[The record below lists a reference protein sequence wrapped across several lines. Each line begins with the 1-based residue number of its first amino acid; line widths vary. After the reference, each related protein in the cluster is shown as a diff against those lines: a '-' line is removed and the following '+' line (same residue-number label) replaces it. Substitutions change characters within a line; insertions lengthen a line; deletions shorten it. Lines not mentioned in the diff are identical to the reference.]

1 MKRWIRITLPVLV
14 VALGIGIGM
23 GLIFTGP
30 EAQRR
35 TPPPTVPTVEVL
47 TAAARD
53 FPVTV
58 SSRGTVTPRT
68 QSTLIPEVAG
78 RVVWI
83 NPNLRGG
90 GFFEKGDTLL
100 RIDATDYENA
110 VTVARAELARARL
123 ALEQEEAQ
131 AAQARRDWEAL
142 GMEGE
147 PAGLALRRPQL
158 ETARA
163 DADAAEARLK
173 QSEVE
178 LARTRLRAPYAG
190 RVLEKKVDV
199 GQYVSPGTLLATV
212 YAVDYVEVRLPLTDR
227 QLAFVDLPERYRGE
241 SAGKPRGPAVTLSA
255 DVGGVTRRWRGRVVR
270 AEGAIDTASRQLFVV
285 AQVDDPYARH
295 GDTPPLKI
303 GQFVEAEIAGRTL
316 KNVFVLPRQA
326 VEAGGAVLV
335 VTPDRKIER
344 RPVTV
349 AWSTGD
355 RVVVSEGLKSGEMVS
370 LTPMP
375 FAADGAPVR
384 VQGDPEPERRGPG
397 GKPVGNGGKP
407 RGG

>member
-1 MKRWIRITLPVLV
+1 MKGWVRIALPALV
-14 VALGIGIGM
+14 VGAGVGIGM
-23 GLIFTGP
+23 VLMSTGP
-30 EAQRR
+30 EAERR
-35 TPPPTVPTVEVL
+35 TPPPSVPTVEAVRV
-47 TAAARD
+47 AEQD

-58 SSRGTVTPRT
+58 TTRGTVTPRT

-90 GFFEKGDTLL
+90 GFFEAGDTLL

-131 AAQARRDWEAL
+131 SAQALRDWEAL
-142 GMEGE
+142 GMGGE

-163 DADAAEARLK
+163 DADAAAARLT
-173 QSEVE
+173 QAEVE
-178 LARTRLRAPYAG
+178 LSRTRLRAPYAG
-190 RVLEKKVDV
+190 RALEKKVDV
-199 GQYVSPGTLLATV
+199 GQYVSPGTVLATV

-227 QLAFVDLPERYRGE
+227 QLAYVDLPERYRGE
-241 SAGKPRGPAVTLSA
+241 NAAGTRGPAVTLSA
-255 DVGGVTRRWRGRVVR
+255 QVGGLTQRWKGRIVR

-285 AQVDDPYARH
+285 AQVDDPYARR
-295 GDTPPLKI
+295 GDSPPLKI

-316 KNVFVLPRQA
+316 HQVFVLPRQA
-326 VEAGGAVLV
+326 MEADGAVRV
-335 VTPDRKIER
+335 ITPENTLSR

-349 AWSTGD
+349 AWSGDD
-355 RVVVSEGLKSGEMVS
+355 RVVIADGLRAGERVSV
-370 LTPMP
+370 TPMP
-375 FAADGAPVR
+375 YAADGAPVR
-384 VQGDPEPERRGPG
+384 VQGDPEPERRPGGPG
-397 GKPVGNGGKP
+397 KPAPDGG
-407 RGG
+407 